1 VSRGG
6 RRRQCRID
14 GTAVQTA
21 AVDTITCIHNRLVAG
36 LTPGQIR
43 FEWMQA
49 AVKNQ
54 RARSPEKAEQSAEA
68 AALRARVDAM
78 DMVDAAPTPLRR
90 GFDAR

>member
-1 VSRGG
+1 
-6 RRRQCRID
+6 
-14 GTAVQTA
+14 
-21 AVDTITCIHNRLVAG
+21 
-36 LTPGQIR
+36 
-43 FEWMQA
+43 MQA